1 MSQSLQHIWHLYH
14 LGKLELAARLAD
26 ESVSRFPEWSEAYF
40 LRSLIHAK
48 ADRIDQAVKDA
59 EHGLALE
66 PDDSWSYYVYAFIML
81 CKSDHSRAKVHLLH
95 AINLNPE
102 SSEYFRL
109 LAHTYIQ
116 TWELDSAYRP
126 VLQALNLNP
135 ESLDALRE
143 YGLLKYHT
151 EHFDDAAHIFRYG
164 LSLDP
169 QDDYCHQ
176 YLGWI
181 SLIKDDPDKAAAH
194 FADSLRLAP
203 LSVEAQK
210 GLERARARNESLSR
224 ELNNDLNRWLN
235 RSSDKPHN
243 DFDHEDRVKEIIRID
258 LKHYLRPQELIQ
270 FEAGNPFVLEIRST
284 PESPTSTVSSLDT
297 TISSQTEP
305 VLHSAT
311 STDNMTGTSITTAN
325 SELLSSQPIDPK
337 QFAHV
342 KISHFSNQG
351 KSAKD
356 GSSKVISRVLLF
368 VIVVIFLLALLSGLL
383 VMHQQ

>member
-1 MSQSLQHIWHLYH
+1 M
-14 LGKLELAARLAD
+14 ELAARLAD
-26 ESVSRFPEWSEAYF
+26 ESISRFPEWSEAYF

-59 EHGLALE
+59 EHGLSLQ

-81 CKSDHSRAKVHLLH
+81 CKSDYSRAKIHLLH

-143 YGLLKYHT
+143 YGLLKYYT
-151 EHFDDAAHIFRYG
+151 EHFDDAAHIFRHA

-181 SLIKDDPDKAAAH
+181 SLIKDDPDKAAEH

-203 LSVEAQK
+203 LSVDAQK
-210 GLERARARNESLSR
+210 GLERARARNESLSQ
-224 ELNNDLNRWLN
+224 DVDIGLNRWLN
-235 RSSDKPHN
+235 RSSDKSPN
-243 DFDHEDRVKEIIRID
+243 DFDHEDRVKELIRID

-284 PESPTSTVSSLDT
+284 TESPSSIVSSIDAS
-297 TISSQTEP
+297 ISSQTEP
-305 VLHSAT
+305 FLHSAT
-311 STDNMTGTSITTAN
+311 STDNMLGTSITTAN
-325 SELLSSQPIDPK
+325 TELLSSQPIDPK

-351 KSAKD
+351 KSGKD
-356 GSSKVISRVLLF
+356 GSSKVVSRVLMF
-368 VIVVIFLLALLSGLL
+368 VIFILLLLALISGLF
-383 VMHQQ
+383 VKHQQ